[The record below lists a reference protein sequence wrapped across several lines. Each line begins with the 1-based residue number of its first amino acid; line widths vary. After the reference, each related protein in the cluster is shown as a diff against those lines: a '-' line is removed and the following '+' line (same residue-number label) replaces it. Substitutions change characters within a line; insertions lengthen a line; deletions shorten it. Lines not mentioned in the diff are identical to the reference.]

1 VYGTVAY
8 LAARLH
14 RRRWA
19 RWLVMSFAF
28 VVILLIS
35 FSRMYLGVH
44 YPSDVTAGVIIG
56 LAWASFCMATLEGIQ
71 RLRGRRAPQIL
82 KDEKPAPALDGA

>member
-1 VYGTVAY
+1 
-8 LAARLH
+8 
-14 RRRWA
+14 
-19 RWLVMSFAF
+19 MSFAF